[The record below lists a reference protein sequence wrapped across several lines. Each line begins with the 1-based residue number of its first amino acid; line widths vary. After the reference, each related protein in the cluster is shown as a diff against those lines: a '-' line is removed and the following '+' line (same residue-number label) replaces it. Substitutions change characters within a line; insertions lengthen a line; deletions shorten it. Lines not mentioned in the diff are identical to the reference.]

1 MTMTL
6 KYVKTTVYYVMLFIL
21 SFLFLFPLLWMVANS
36 FKPNEMLFS
45 QLNSYK
51 AFLLPFN
58 LPITQWFDAYG
69 QVFERFNLFK
79 GIGNSLMY
87 GSIVVVCNVLVNS
100 MAAYALAKFHFP
112 GKKII
117 LSVIIFILIVPMET
131 GIVPLF
137 VIVNSLHLVNTIPGL
152 LAPAIGNVFNIFL
165 FRQFFMNLPGELE
178 EAALIDG
185 AGRLRI
191 FFAIIIPLSKPII
204 ATIAILTFI
213 GSWNDFLWPVLIFTD
228 NGKMPLQVI
237 LNVLN
242 NTDPVYTNQ
251 VMAGLTIST
260 IPIILVYAF
269 FQKYIVEGISHT
281 GIK

>member
-1 MTMTL
+1 MTMAL

-58 LPITQWFDAYG
+58 LPITQWFDAYR

-79 GIGNSLMY
+79 GIGNSIMY

-117 LSVIIFILIVPMET
+117 LSIIIFILIVPMET

-185 AGRLRI
+185 AGRFRI